1 MAKATDAKPTE
12 AKAKDAR
19 PKAEAKAKD
28 AKPRAKAPRAKAS
41 TKDEAAPATAAADAA
56 DEAADA
62 ADEAKAKD
70 AKPRAKAPRAKASTK
85 DEAEKDEA
93 APASAAADAA
103 DEAGAPAMEDP
114 LPDSVLA
121 VGAVNEDALLDMLL
135 DPSGAR
141 LPAAAP
147 GGARPR
153 KRKLSVAARRE
164 MNVPPPM
171 MKASYYLNPKPAA
184 DRPLHT
190 PLTCSLVV
198 AAAKQSLMRSHGDT
212 VDADLGDDLPHA
224 DLMQDILLSP
234 PVMPPPSTGRQ
245 ALHAS
250 AEANE
255 PAAAPA
261 AGGRAKRRRGP
272 MHFTFDEVAN

>member
-1 MAKATDAKPTE
+1 MD
-12 AKAKDAR
+12 
-19 PKAEAKAKD
+19 
-28 AKPRAKAPRAKAS
+28 
-41 TKDEAAPATAAADAA
+41 
-56 DEAADA
+56 
-62 ADEAKAKD
+62 
-70 AKPRAKAPRAKASTK
+70 
-85 DEAEKDEA
+85 
-93 APASAAADAA
+93 
-103 DEAGAPAMEDP
+103 DP

-141 LPAAAP
+141 PPAAAP

>member
-1 MAKATDAKPTE
+1 MAGSGSSKPTE

-41 TKDEAAPATAAADAA
+41 TKDEAAEH
-56 DEAADA
+56 EAV
-62 ADEAKAKD
+62 
-70 AKPRAKAPRAKASTK
+70 
-85 DEAEKDEA
+85 
-93 APASAAADAA
+93 DAA
-103 DEAGAPAMEDP
+103 DEAGAPAVAAAMEDP
-114 LPDSVLA
+114 LPDSCLA

-141 LPAAAP
+141 PPAAAP

-184 DRPLHT
+184 DKPLHT

-250 AEANE
+250 AETNE